1 MSNFIVDSANLLQT
15 REVSYGRTGMEM
27 VYRQIE
33 REGPHSKIPM
43 FYAAEEEMERLL
55 SHLLQ
60 AET

>member
-15 REVSYGRTGMEM
+15 REVSYARTGMEM
-27 VYRQIE
+27 VYAQIE
-33 REGPHSKIPM
+33 REGPCSKIPM
-43 FYAAEEEMERLL
+43 FYAAAAEMERLL